1 MSKRICWTAVLVLVL
16 AGCSSSEVGQDEPP
30 VEVLPSM
37 EVPEATLF
45 SLDLIAQTHG
55 STASILGLGCA
66 RAQRGSGFFLE
77 SGLLATNAHVVSGVD
92 QPQVMVAGEV
102 EAQSATG
109 MAFDPVSDLALLS
122 IPRPPAG
129 GLALREAQDGQLV
142 ALVGFDIKGEA
153 QWRPGRI
160 AQHVRATG
168 NDIYGQE
175 ASGRDALQVA
185 IDVDQGHSGS
195 ALINENGE
203 VVGVVFSSTVGVEAA
218 GYAVQITELQNL
230 VAELTD
236 EPSGPGPCR
245 S

>member
-1 MSKRICWTAVLVLVL
+1 MVKGRWWSVVFVSIMSA
-16 AGCSSSEVGQDEPP
+16 CSNAPVAQDEPQIGP
-30 VEVLPSM
+30 AFSVEIPQ
-37 EVPEATLF
+37 AALF
-45 SLDLIAQTHG
+45 SMDVIAQTHG
-55 STASILGLGCA
+55 STASIWGLGCA

-77 SGLLATNAHVVSGVD
+77 DGLLVTNAHVVVGVD
-92 QPQVMVAGEV
+92 QPKVTVGGETETQV
-102 EAQSATG
+102 ATVV
-109 MAFDPVSDLALLS
+109 AFDPVSDLALLQ
-122 IPRPPAG
+122 IPNPPPS

-160 AQHVRATG
+160 VQHVRATG

-175 ASGRDALQVA
+175 ATGRDALQVA
-185 IDVDQGHSGS
+185 INIDQGHSGS

-203 VVGVVFSSTVGVEAA
+203 VSGVVFSSTVGVEAA
-218 GYAVQITELQNL
+218 GYAVQITELRNL
-230 VAELTD
+230 LAALTE